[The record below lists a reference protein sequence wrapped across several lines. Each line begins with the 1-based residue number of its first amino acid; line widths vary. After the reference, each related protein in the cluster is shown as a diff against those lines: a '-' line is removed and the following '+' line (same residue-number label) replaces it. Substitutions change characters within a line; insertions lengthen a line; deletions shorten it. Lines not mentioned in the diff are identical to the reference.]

1 MAGAQTARLRHVLF
15 KLQELHGWACIN
27 EKRREAFMIS
37 NMSVMPFETFRSF
50 GPIFDKSWPFATW
63 TPPCDIFETDKAIV
77 LKMELPE
84 MRKEDVR
91 VTLENNVLTLR
102 GERKFDE
109 TVTRES
115 YHRIERNYGEFLRI
129 FTLPRF
135 VDGTKIAAEFNE
147 GVLTVTLP
155 KNATALPRE
164 IEVRVS

>member
-1 MAGAQTARLRHVLF
+1 MT
-15 KLQELHGWACIN
+15 
-27 EKRREAFMIS
+27 
-37 NMSVMPFETFRSF
+37 PETFRNPPTGVLPFNMFRSF
-50 GPIFDKSWPFATW
+50 APMIDTQWPLTPW
-63 TPPCDIFETDKAIV
+63 TPPCDIYETDKEIV